1 MQSLQYSSSPSC
13 LYDQPWSDANTTTSP
28 VYGEPWGY
36 SPSNWHRTHGPS
48 LEDLH
53 RRLLSLE
60 TTLMMWDLNFG
71 LPCSSS
77 WPEASDAQDEQ
88 IASDNRSCSKAG
100 SGDKTT
106 QILSRRKRGR
116 GWQYEIVMGNK
127 DPIWSKSVRIEL
139 MSQKW
144 KYLSGEPSFTG
155 FCYWGI
161 IYRGVKVDDDDQN
174 GGKSARDLLWQTR
187 NVIGVPN
194 TLRNELESIRIPIK
208 STASFGVD
216 IKASCEST
224 RSSVSRQHYV

>member
-127 DPIWSKSVRIEL
+127 DPIWVTFFASRGREGRRRRPKRRE
-139 MSQKW
+139 KC
-144 KYLSGEPSFTG
+144 EG
-155 FCYWGI
+155 FVMANPQRHW
-161 IYRGVKVDDDDQN
+161 
-174 GGKSARDLLWQTR
+174 SA
-187 NVIGVPN
+187 N